1 MSSIRLFK
9 FPLQYSTQFFLQEVS
24 GIIDYLLIL
33 VGPGTVLF
41 FTFYLL
47 WAGRRKNHKIIKL
60 TREALLEIFV
70 DEFDDLIMDE
80 MSSNGGLLTPKYRKS
95 HNIPFSDFR
104 VIFALEERHLMLSV
118 IISWFTG
125 VNDYIALEANSKKG
139 EISTKIPIK
148 IQIIPKHEE
157 GQIKKHQDLLF
168 QLEEIE
174 LGVKK
179 LDEFFLV
186 KATTQRTGTYFL
198 GDKNLLKLIHSIRK
212 IAVRISIDS
221 ADDPS
226 IRIYVR
232 INQDLN
238 FPKMY
243 ALFLALCERVNE
255 VSEKVVM
262 KKRRT

>member
-1 MSSIRLFK
+1 MSLLGFSLF
-9 FPLQYSTQFFLQEVS
+9 FLEYLTRFFLQEGS
-24 GIIDYLLIL
+24 GLVEYLFLFL
-33 VGPGTVLF
+33 GPGTVLF

-47 WAGRRKNHKIIKL
+47 WAGRRKNHKIMNL
-60 TREALLEIFV
+60 TREALLQVFV
-70 DEFDDLIMDE
+70 DEFDDLIMDQ
-80 MSSNGGLLTPKYRKS
+80 MSSNGGLLNPKYRKS
-95 HNIPFSDFR
+95 RNIPFTDFR

-118 IISWFTG
+118 IISFFSG
-125 VNDYIALEANSKKG
+125 SNDYIALEANSKKG
-139 EISTKIPIK
+139 EILTKIPIK

-168 QLEEIE
+168 KLEEIE

-186 KATTQRTGTYFL
+186 KATTQRTGTFFL
-198 GDKNLLKLIHSIRK
+198 SDKNLLKMIHVIRK
-212 IAVRISIDS
+212 IVVRISIDS
-221 ADDPS
+221 ADNPS
-226 IRIYVR
+226 IRIYAR

-238 FPKMY
+238 LEMLH

-262 KKRRT
+262 KKRRS